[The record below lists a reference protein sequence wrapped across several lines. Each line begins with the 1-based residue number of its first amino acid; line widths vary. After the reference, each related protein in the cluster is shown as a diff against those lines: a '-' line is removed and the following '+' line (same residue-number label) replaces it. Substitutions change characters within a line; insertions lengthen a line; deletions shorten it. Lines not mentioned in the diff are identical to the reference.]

1 MRFPAMSLEDSASR
15 ITEMPESSIGEIC
28 REAKRKVDFTIFAWA
43 IGIIFLAVA
52 GVVGSVTALSSK
64 VEKVDETNTTLG
76 KDVASIKTDVSWI
89 RSSLSEINV
98 NQSKNTGGSSPA
110 QTGR

>member
-1 MRFPAMSLEDSASR
+1 MA
-15 ITEMPESSIGEIC
+15 ESSIGEIC

-43 IGIIFLAVA
+43 IGLIFLVVA
-52 GVVGSVTALSSK
+52 GVIGSVSALSGK
-64 VEKVDETNTTLG
+64 VEKVDTTSNDLKVQIG
-76 KDVASIKTDVSWI
+76 QIRTDVSWI
-89 RSSLSEINV
+89 RESLSANV